1 MNSVSDIQLFDSY
14 FNLSRQDNVVVG
26 NNNKQINGNINM
38 KSTENIKVEIGLIS
52 KSNFGD
58 VNNKQKSHHESS
70 YNQIL
75 PMFTSDFID
84 ECDNSFDHEQGRFD
98 DEDSSSTIQTIT
110 SPSSS
115 IKNERKKRLSKKANK
130 KQKSSNETPIV
141 IIKRRR
147 LAANERERRR
157 MHSLNVAFDKLRSV
171 VPSIGGDSKLS
182 KYETLQMAQQYIIA
196 LNELLSKR

>member
-26 NNNKQINGNINM
+26 NKQINGNMNV
-38 KSTENIKVEIGLIS
+38 KSTENIKIEIGLIS

-58 VNNKQKSHHESS
+58 VNVNNKQKSHHE
-70 YNQIL
+70 YNEIL

-84 ECDNSFDHEQGRFD
+84 ECDNSFDHQQSGFD
-98 DEDSSSTIQTIT
+98 DEDSSSTIQMIT

-115 IKNERKKRLSKKANK
+115 IENERKKRLSKKANK
-130 KQKSSNETPIV
+130 KQKSPNETSV
-141 IIKRRR
+141 VVIKRRR